1 MTRSKVSKRYAKAL
15 LSLGMEDGRYQEYG
29 KELRAFA
36 DFYESHAELTQAV
49 ANPAFTLH
57 DRTQILKALLA
68 RIGPSET
75 IRNFLNLLLDKGRIS
90 AVGEISAFYEQLTDE
105 VSNVV
110 RAEVVV
116 PRALVG
122 EAEGRL
128 TRALEQMTSK
138 KVRMSVRQDK
148 GIVGGIIVK
157 IGDLV
162 VDGSVKAQVQGI
174 KESLKRGE

>member
-1 MTRSKVSKRYAKAL
+1 LIRSKVSKRYAKAL

-36 DFYESHAELTQAV
+36 DFYESHRELNQALS
-49 ANPAFTLH
+49 NPAFTLE
-57 DRTQILKALLA
+57 DRKEILKAVLSRSA
-68 RIGPSET
+68 TSET
-75 IRNFLNLLLDKGRIS
+75 IQNFLNLLLDKNRIT
-90 AVGEISAFYEQLTDE
+90 ALGEISALFEQLTDE
-105 VSNVV
+105 VSNLV
-110 RAEVVV
+110 RADVVV
-116 PRALVG
+116 SRPLAG

-128 TRALEQMTSK
+128 GKALEQMTSK

-148 GIVGGIIVK
+148 SIVGGIIVK

>member
-15 LSLGMEDGRYQEYG
+15 LSLGMEEGRYQEYG

-36 DFYESHAELTQAV
+36 DFCESHGELYQAIS
-49 ANPAFTLH
+49 NPAFTLE
-57 DRTQILKALLA
+57 DRKEILKAVLA
-68 RIGPSET
+68 RSAVSET
-75 IRNFLNLLLDKGRIS
+75 IRNFLNLLLDKNRIS
-90 AVGEISAFYEQLTDE
+90 AMGEISAFYEQLTDE

-116 PRALVG
+116 PRPLG
-122 EAEGRL
+122 REAESKLGK
-128 TRALEQMTSK
+128 ALEQMTSK
-138 KVRMSVRQDK
+138 KIKMNVRQDS
-148 GIVGGIIVK
+148 GILGGIIVK

-162 VDGSVKAQVQGI
+162 VDGSVKAQMQGI

>member
-1 MTRSKVSKRYAKAL
+1 LTRSKVSKRYAKAL
-15 LSLGMEDGRYQEYG
+15 LGLGREDGRYQEYG

-36 DFYESHAELTQAV
+36 DFYDSHGELNQAIT
-49 ANPAFTLH
+49 NPAFTLD

-68 RIGPSET
+68 RTAPSET
-75 IRNFLNLLLDKGRIS
+75 IRNFLNLLLDKSRIS

-105 VSNVV
+105 VSNIV

-116 PRALVG
+116 PRPLAG
-122 EAEGRL
+122 GAETRL
-128 TRALEQMTSK
+128 TSALEQMTAK
-138 KVRMSVRQDK
+138 KIRMKVRQDES
-148 GIVGGIIVK
+148 IVGGIIVK

-162 VDGSVKAQVQGI
+162 VDGSVRAQVQGI

>member
-1 MTRSKVSKRYAKAL
+1 LIRSKVSKRYARAL
-15 LSLGMEDGRYQEYG
+15 LSLGMEEGRYQEYG

-36 DFYESHAELTQAV
+36 DFCESHRELNQAIS
-49 ANPAFTLH
+49 NPAFTLE
-57 DRTQILKALLA
+57 DRKEILKTVLA
-68 RIGPSET
+68 RSATSET
-75 IRNFLNLLLDKGRIS
+75 IRNFLNLLLDKNRIS
-90 AVGEISAFYEQLTDE
+90 ALGEISALYEQLTDE
-105 VSNVV
+105 VSNIL

-116 PRALVG
+116 SRPLAG

-128 TRALEQMTSK
+128 VKALERMTSK
-138 KVRMSVRQDK
+138 KVKMKVRQDS
-148 GIVGGIIVK
+148 GILGGVIVK

>member
-1 MTRSKVSKRYAKAL
+1 MIRSKVSKRYARAL
-15 LSLGMEDGRYQEYG
+15 LSLGMEEGRYQEYG

-36 DFYESHAELTQAV
+36 DFCESHRELNQAIS
-49 ANPAFTLH
+49 NPAFTLE
-57 DRTQILKALLA
+57 DRKEILKTVLA
-68 RIGPSET
+68 RSATSET
-75 IRNFLNLLLDKGRIS
+75 IRNFLNLLLDKNRIS
-90 AVGEISAFYEQLTDE
+90 ALGEISALYEQLTDE
-105 VSNVV
+105 VSNIL

-116 PRALVG
+116 SRPLAG

-128 TRALEQMTSK
+128 VKALERMTSK
-138 KVRMSVRQDK
+138 KVKMKVRQDS
-148 GIVGGIIVK
+148 GILGGVIVK

>member
-1 MTRSKVSKRYAKAL
+1 LTRSKVSKRYARAL
-15 LSLGMEDGRYQEYG
+15 LSLGLEEGRYQEYG

-36 DFYESHAELTQAV
+36 DFYESRPELNQAIS
-49 ANPAFTLH
+49 NPAFTLV
-57 DRTQILKALLA
+57 DRKEILKAVLA
-68 RIGPSET
+68 RSATSQT
-75 IRNFLNLLLDKGRIS
+75 IRNFLNLLLDKNRIT
-90 AVGEISAFYEQLTDE
+90 ALGEISALYEQLTDE
-105 VSNVV
+105 VSNIV

-116 PRALVG
+116 YRPLAG

-128 TRALEQMTSK
+128 GKALEQMTAK

-162 VDGSVKAQVQGI
+162 VDGSVRAQVQGI

>member
-1 MTRSKVSKRYAKAL
+1 LRRSQVSKRYARAL
-15 LSLGMEDGRYQEYG
+15 LSLGMEEGRYQEYG

-36 DFYESHAELTQAV
+36 DFYESHQELNQAIS
-49 ANPAFTLH
+49 NPAFTLE
-57 DRTQILKALLA
+57 DRKEILKAVLA
-68 RIGPSET
+68 RTATSQT
-75 IRNFLNLLLDKGRIS
+75 IRNFLNLLLDKNRIIS
-90 AVGEISAFYEQLTDE
+90 LGEISAFYEQLTDE
-105 VSNVV
+105 VSNIV

-116 PRALVG
+116 SRPLAV

-128 TRALEQMTSK
+128 GKALEQMTAK
-138 KVRMSVRQDK
+138 KVRMSVRQDRS
-148 GIVGGIIVK
+148 IIGGIIVK